1 MAITLTTDLFNYVDT
16 LVNSFVSTN
25 VSKIASSVGPAI
37 QAALT
42 LSYML
47 EGVFLILRPSGEPLI
62 AVIKRFAMSTAII
75 SVATAGG
82 VYQTNFVNAVLKAPD
97 EFASILVVD
106 STVSSSSSAIGSTID
121 LAINGGYQVIKT
133 ALSSLSPLDWGKDLA
148 LGIAIVAVFLSTVI
162 MCGIGAAFI
171 FSAKLMLG
179 LLASLGPLFIFLLL
193 FKATRQFFEKWVGQV
208 VTYGLVVVIT
218 AAVFGMML
226 AFYSNI
232 IGTISKPNPDAGIF
246 IGILSAAIMVVVT
259 YYTMNE
265 IPKLA
270 ISLGGGMAA
279 GEAMGGAVSR
289 AVGAAGSA
297 AAGFAG
303 GAAAGAGKAMGK
315 EAAKAMK
322 NAMK

>member
-1 MAITLTTDLFNYVDT
+1 MSITLTTDLFNYVDT
-16 LVNSFVSTN
+16 LVSSFVSTN
-25 VSKIASSVGPAI
+25 VSTVASTVGPAI

-47 EGVFLILRPSGEPLI
+47 EGVFLILRPNGEPLT
-62 AVIKRFAMSTAII
+62 ALIKRFAMSTAII

-82 VYQTNFVNAVLKAPD
+82 VYQTTFVNAVLNAPN
-97 EFASILVVD
+97 EFASVLVVD
-106 STVSSSSSAIGSTID
+106 STASSSSSVIGSTID
-121 LAINGGYQVIKT
+121 LAINNGWTVMKT
-133 ALSSLSPLDWGKDLA
+133 ALSNMGPVNWGKDIALA
-148 LGIAIVAVFLSTVI
+148 IAFIAVFLSTTI

-179 LLASLGPLFIFLLL
+179 VVASLGPLFIFLLL
-193 FKATRQFFEKWVGQV
+193 FKSTRAFFEKWVAQV

-226 AFYSNI
+226 GFYSKI
-232 IGTISKPNPDAGIF
+232 ITTISTPNPDAGIF
-246 IGILSAAIMVVVT
+246 VGILCAAIMVVVT
-259 YYTMNE
+259 YYTMKE

-270 ISLGGGMAA
+270 MSLGGGMAA
-279 GEAMGGAVSR
+279 GEAMGAAITG
-289 AVGAAGSA
+289 AVGAMGGA

-303 GAAAGAGKAMGK
+303 GAAAGAGKAMAK